1 MFTSLNIVPKKD
13 LNDLRK
19 VALTTSR
26 ESRLKKERELA
37 SLTQIEVEIDF
48 EAMQKEI
55 DDATDLQNSMDV
67 DNDDEEVVVQQNA
80 ANLSEMH
87 GSKAAVKVKRSREK
101 FDAESED
108 LEAERAILA
117 PDFKKQKTQDNRTD
131 PVINVPKASSQV
143 HYPRIRLKIE
153 LVTRPPATNH
163 DGSSTPPI
171 SFLKFKLCLPSAPVS
186 TSPPRFPR
194 IKLRLPPQPS
204 TQENTA

>member
-67 DNDDEEVVVQQNA
+67 DNDDVEVVSQQSAVNPSEIYGSEEVA
-80 ANLSEMH
+80 
-87 GSKAAVKVKRSREK
+87 KTKRSREEV
-101 FDAESED
+101 DVDSED
-108 LEAERAILA
+108 LEAESAT
-117 PDFKKQKTQDNRTD
+117 DFKKQKTQDSRTD
-131 PVINVPKASSQV
+131 QIIITAPESSSQV

-153 LVTRPPATNH
+153 LVTVPSTT
-163 DGSSTPPI
+163 DQYGTSTPPT
-171 SFLKFKLCLPSAPVS
+171 SHLKFKLRPVS